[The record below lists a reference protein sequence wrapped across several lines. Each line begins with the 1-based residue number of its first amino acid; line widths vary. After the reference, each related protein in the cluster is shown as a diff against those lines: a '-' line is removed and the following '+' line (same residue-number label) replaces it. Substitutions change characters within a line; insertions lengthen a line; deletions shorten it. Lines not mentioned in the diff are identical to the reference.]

1 MKVNLKS
8 ITPNVE
14 VNIVEIARVSSTR
27 EDKTIAPE
35 RLLNYLILNH
45 HWSPFQHSYMTV
57 EIITSRAIAVQY
69 LRHLSFTFQEF
80 SQRYAE
86 VTDIEDIEF
95 RSQAEKNRQSSTDV
109 IATVTQVTPQ
119 LFSIEDITGVTP
131 EMLHWLDKVTNNL
144 EETLSLYQEGL
155 KLNVAKESARM
166 ILPLAT
172 QTKLFMTGSI
182 RSWIHLIQLR
192 EDSHAQKESQ
202 LIAKEIKK
210 ILIQEC
216 PIISKALNWN

>member
-1 MKVNLKS
+1 MNVTLKS
-8 ITPNVE
+8 ITPNAE
-14 VNIVEIARVSSTR
+14 INIVEIARVSSTR
-27 EDKTIAPE
+27 EDKGIEPE

-95 RSQAEKNRQSSTDV
+95 RSQAEKNRQSSTDI
-109 IATVTQVTPQ
+109 IATITQITPQ
-119 LFSIEDITGVTP
+119 LFSVEDITGVTP
-131 EMLHWLDKVTNNL
+131 EILHWLDRVTSNL

-155 KLNVAKESARM
+155 KLNIAKECARM